1 MTLCHGW
8 PCTSHTSEN
17 DLDPDDATEAEAEA
31 ADAFDFALLCSCNHT
46 IITSGLFSTWGA
58 KWTGGEYITEYG
70 SIVPP
75 EVNDAI
81 EAETTGKESSFV
93 YGANTGDPEGQY

>member
-1 MTLCHGW
+1 MTLYH
-8 PCTSHTSEN
+8 SHTSEN
-17 DLDPDDATEAEAEA
+17 DLDPDDAAEVEAE

-70 SIVPP
+70 SIVPA

-81 EAETTGKESSFV
+81 EAETAGKESSFV
-93 YGANTGDPEGQY
+93 YGANTGDPEG

>member
-1 MTLCHGW
+1 MEQIRVTLKVSTNTVF
-8 PCTSHTSEN
+8 P
-17 DLDPDDATEAEAEA
+17 
-31 ADAFDFALLCSCNHT
+31 HT

-70 SIVPP
+70 SIVPA

-81 EAETTGKESSFV
+81 EAETAGKESSFV
-93 YGANTGDPEGQY
+93 YGANTGDSEGQY